1 MRGGHTTDQDLYKK
15 YHRFLP
21 GVNTTRNL
29 VEAFHR
35 PQVSSAFISQGLL
48 NRNHPACH
56 RQLPPSQPPTIASLI
71 IATQITNCR
80 LYIAARSLTF
90 ITCTSYVHH
99 MYITCT
105 SHVHHHLYRMLV
117 MTTSAMEYAGP
128 ARNLRAILPCMAS
141 IKPAGS

>member
-1 MRGGHTTDQDLYKK
+1 VRGGHTMDQDLYKK
-15 YHRFLP
+15 CHRFLP

-56 RQLPPSQPPTIASLI
+56 RQLPPSQPPTTASLI
-71 IATQITNCR
+71 IATQITHCR

-99 MYITCT
+99 MDIACT
-105 SHVHHHLYRMLV
+105 SSPVQDACHDHVGHGVRGAGEEPASDITMYGIDQTRV
-117 MTTSAMEYAGP
+117 M
-128 ARNLRAILPCMAS
+128 R
-141 IKPAGS
+141 